1 MWLTLVHPSKPFDA
15 MYTLFMAVVFF
26 QFGSC
31 LVLSFVVFA
40 LVRYFLF
47 LLSLFILS
55 SFPPY
60 VQLCFIRSFVTD
72 SFGVWLLLDVL
83 MEDFLPSDCCLFL
96 SFTFQEG
103 S

>member
-31 LVLSFVVFA
+31 LVLSFIVFA

-47 LLSLFILS
+47 FISLFLFS
-55 SFPPY
+55 SFPPF
-60 VQLCFIRSFVTD
+60 VELCFFTF
-72 SFGVWLLLDVL
+72 FGYRFFWCLLAFALK
-83 MEDFLPSDCCLFL
+83 DFLPSDWCLFL
-96 SFTFQEG
+96 CFNFQEG